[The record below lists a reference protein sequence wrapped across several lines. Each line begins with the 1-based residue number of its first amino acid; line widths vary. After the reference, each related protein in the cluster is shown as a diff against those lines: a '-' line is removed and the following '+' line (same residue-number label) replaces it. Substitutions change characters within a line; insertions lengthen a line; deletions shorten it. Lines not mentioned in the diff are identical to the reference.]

1 MLERCFF
8 LFKLA
13 IIRCIQ
19 VRISQRHVHVSVLEQ
34 PKVLGEARVSPL
46 QLDVRT
52 KTKTFP
58 SCSPCLALCWV
69 QCSAYSLPLKQEPG
83 SPSLYFLWYSN
94 QCFSTVGK
102 NIVKG
107 REAKMAE

>member
-19 VRISQRHVHVSVLEQ
+19 VRISQRHVHASVLEQ

-46 QLDVRT
+46 QLDIRT
-52 KTKTFP
+52 KPKTFLP
-58 SCSPCLALCWV
+58 AHHAWRCAGYSAQHILCL
-69 QCSAYSLPLKQEPG
+69 
-83 SPSLYFLWYSN
+83 
-94 QCFSTVGK
+94 
-102 NIVKG
+102 
-107 REAKMAE
+107 